1 MMICQEESE
10 NFIFVNGK
18 EYFVNPE
25 TGELQNVLRDYSSTG
40 KERPWRKYKIE
51 NQTVEQCYRLLEKR
65 EWNQNNWKEKRIVCM
80 NVVCIY
86 GLTFILEKMAVKR

>member
-51 NQTVEQCYRLLEKR
+51 NQTVEQCYRLLENENGIR
-65 EWNQNNWKEKRIVCM
+65 MIGKEKRIVCM

-86 GLTFILEKMAVKR
+86 G